1 MCSWK
6 RTRDS
11 GRERCGVAQAGADLH
26 CLPSGDY
33 TKAKYPSSRRAA
45 DRSREAPPR
54 YAGCPASEFDR
65 GALRLLGEL
74 GGLLDNVQ
82 VEMLLCRVLGIN
94 SLFASQFVANRGQ
107 IPRSDS
113 QGVLRKSLLLGVKF
127 VSQFRRS
134 ARKSRDSLFFI
145 PVNREIGLGDRF
157 DTGCVRHHAFR
168 RQLPYRRE
176 PVTTAGA
183 PLAYRL
189 SLIQIILNSLIE
201 YREPE
206 ATYGR
211 LAASCLNRD
220 INRGLFRRFLRR
232 TGQRANCSGGRR
244 RCASK

>member
-176 PVTTAGA
+176 PMTTAEAHLA
-183 PLAYRL
+183 PQWSEPTAAGRPDSGQSKERPKTFTH
-189 SLIQIILNSLIE
+189 SLFPTCKELDPRRALVNSSL
-201 YREPE
+201 RSRV
-206 ATYGR
+206 GR
-211 LAASCLNRD
+211 P
-220 INRGLFRRFLRR
+220 
-232 TGQRANCSGGRR
+232 GG
-244 RCASK
+244 